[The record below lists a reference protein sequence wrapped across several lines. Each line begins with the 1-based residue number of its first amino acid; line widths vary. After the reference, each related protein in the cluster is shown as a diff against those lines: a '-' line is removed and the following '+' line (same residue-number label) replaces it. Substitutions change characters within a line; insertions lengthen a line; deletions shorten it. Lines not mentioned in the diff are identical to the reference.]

1 MIPEQLYA
9 KSGVIFVVMEAHR
22 YRELPG
28 IRVDGGAL
36 TEVFIK
42 EANRIDRPKF
52 EIILAAFCVHSNN
65 DRSKRVPKDKF
76 SNQNVQTQVFKKVPH
91 KCANMCQQV
100 VFVVV
105 VVLVVV
111 VVVVVCA
118 CVCVLSNKVF
128 QHNTHTIL
136 QKRFYTFKTFSNVF
150 VLILQKTNQ
159 A

>member
-1 MIPEQLYA
+1 MVAWGQPRRFPRLLGLVPPA
-9 KSGVIFVVMEAHR
+9 RLK
-22 YRELPG
+22 
-28 IRVDGGAL
+28 
-36 TEVFIK
+36 
-42 EANRIDRPKF
+42 KF
-52 EIILAAFCVHSNN
+52 HSNN